1 MIEFTLKHRVILMVS
16 GLWSVLFVR
25 FPDRPEA
32 GITLATAA
40 EATDKKSF
48 LLLSFQLLYSD
59 LNMNAS

>member
-1 MIEFTLKHRVILMVS
+1 MVS

-48 LLLSFQLLYSD
+48 LLLSFQLLYSA